1 MRISFQQ
8 IEAFVT
14 VAEMGNFS
22 AAAKQLKKDRS
33 TLSQIV
39 KNLEIDL
46 GYDLFSREGRY
57 PSLTE
62 QGLALYDYAKRL
74 STEALSFESIAQR
87 VFDGV
92 EEQLNVAL
100 SNLLP
105 SNSLIEIV
113 KRLRKQ
119 YPHIKINWLHD
130 STESIKQQLLNGGV
144 DIGIVAVAEGKGHSS
159 IEPIFLHNL
168 PLIAVKSP
176 SLALPQQT
184 RLAELAQYRQLIAQ
198 DLSSKRLKQLYAV
211 SGQLQLV
218 HCTHLLLALLEAGEG
233 WAFLPEAL
241 VKPLLAE
248 NRLEQI
254 VIKEESSKTTLPI
267 SVWSLPDVTETPVK
281 DAFIHILTQ
290 VVNDNAEG

>member
-87 VFDGV
+87 VFNGV

-144 DIGIVAVAEGKGHSS
+144 DIGIVVVAEGKGHSS